1 MAGDK
6 GNTIAS
12 VNTIDK
18 FKNTKETTST
28 AAADGP
34 CCRVATPAAHSP
46 RRQVGR
52 GGGNPGP
59 VTPGRRVTTH
69 SVTPHGPA
77 PENEGDDDTTVYSSP
92 QPSEVAVDS
101 NTPVESSPLVNAES
115 PSESETFH
123 IILIYLSLLALS
135 RHSTRPVVDL
145 NMNTQLLQLDAFL
158 AGHITADG
166 DATQWLPE
174 SETPVRRQRY
184 TDLCVELV
192 PNLTATIKRQSQEN
206 RDTEPKNQAQGDKN
220 PEHTIFWKMYLA
232 PELVKSYGKL
242 VQRWRRDDKDFNPD
256 MDPWTE
262 PQRYNGLIELLNAI
276 VAVQYNFEQWRHI
289 SPEPDFNQ
297 MLRPVGVE
305 FQRVMRD
312 PTSIQAYYSM
322 TTPQG
327 KRFWQHQIIPETNTK
342 ITEYDSLQIW
352 RLKEPGSIYLL
363 PDPKDV
369 TVPRLPKDKVWM
381 KVDENGQKWTCGR
394 YEWSPTLIFYVFDK
408 KTNAYINHH
417 VLPPDLLD
425 TMDLNDRAW
434 SVSYRKKIA
443 QWRNRAT
450 LQSTTTRE
458 AWSIEERAAAYEW
471 ANAYC
476 RENGIDKLRTA
487 VADQKKKEIHD
498 VIKEADGH
506 DRSPESVGAWMRH
519 QMSKKP
525 KEPLGRLHTEHRRV
539 LALINAGKD
548 VPGRVQFPDQ
558 FIDIEKFKREEQ
570 AKIAAKEDTKGRK
583 KRKRHEGDE
592 EDGEEEDIV
601 DDAGEEITA
610 EPNKDVIND
619 SCNYD
624 LEDDTPYE
632 IDKAYQQEESDNLP
646 NERPKRAK
654 LDSKSKFWQRVEVA
668 EEQPHPKLYIKL
680 KGMTKDEEMA
690 AAEAAG
696 RAADRAAAAAEGKA
710 GETKETS

>member
-369 TVPRLPKDKVWM
+369 TVPRLPKDKVR
-381 KVDENGQKWTCGR
+381 VVPNTDLLRIRQE
-394 YEWSPTLIFYVFDK
+394 DK
-408 KTNAYINHH
+408 RIHQSSRP
-417 VLPPDLLD
+417 PPDLLD